1 MNILIVE
8 DDPILNRN
16 MLEALTSENHLV
28 EAVYDGILA
37 ETLLRRN
44 HYDCVILDVNL
55 PGKSGFD
62 LCKDVRTKSSE
73 TIIVMLTAFDELE
86 DKVKGFENGADEYIT
101 KPFFMRELL
110 IRIQILEKRIKTEH
124 TQTGKSDSIQV
135 GSILIQK
142 QAKKVFRF
150 NQEIVLTPREY
161 QILLR
166 LAENHGEVVGKKELI
181 SEIWGNSVDVNT
193 NTIEVYV
200 NFLRNKLDKPF
211 DLNSIKT
218 KVGYGYYLEE

>member
-28 EAVYDGILA
+28 EAVYDGMLA

-44 HYDCVILDVNL
+44 QYDCVILDVNL

-101 KPFFMRELL
+101 KPFFIRELL

-124 TQTGKSDSIQV
+124 AQMGKSDSIQV

-161 QILLR
+161 QILVR

-218 KVGYGYYLEE
+218 KVGYGYFLEE